1 VCAQRADD
9 EFLDHIIRINEEEG
23 PSVSS
28 QDRTSGRRKAVRF
41 AGLATVGALAL
52 AGCTPEAKKGF
63 LPLTDPDTTNH
74 TRSIMELW
82 NHSWIASL
90 VIGLI
95 TWGLTLWCI
104 VAYRRRKGD
113 TGYPRQLSY
122 SLPLEVFYTA
132 VPLALIITFFSF
144 TNKTQQDIDR
154 AVDSPLIVNVY
165 GKQWAW
171 DFNYNYEGNKRY
183 NQTTQVHEPG
193 KVVDEANL
201 PTLYLPVGVPVK
213 FELNSR
219 DVIHSFWIPAFLQK
233 LDMIPGKTNFM
244 YLTPQVEGE
253 YKGKCAELCGE
264 YHSEMLFQ
272 VRVVSKDEFVKQIN
286 ALPQGVAGAEDNR
299 LEVEPTVAATLP
311 ASEKAADAQE
321 GK

>member
-1 VCAQRADD
+1 MREMRDSPP
-9 EFLDHIIRINEEEG
+9 IIRINEEEG

-28 QDRTSGRRKAVRF
+28 QDRTSGRRKAIRF
-41 AGLATVGALAL
+41 AGLAAVGALAL
-52 AGCTPEAKKGF
+52 AGCTPEAQKGW
-63 LPLTDPDTTNH
+63 LPLENPDTTNH

-95 TWGLTLWCI
+95 TWGLALWCI

-132 VPLALIITFFSF
+132 VPLALIITFFTFSQR
-144 TNKTQQDIDR
+144 TER
-154 AVDSPLIVNVY
+154 AIEEPVDSPLVVNVY

-171 DFNYNYEGNKRY
+171 DFNYDYKGNKRY
-183 NQTTQVHEPG
+183 EQTTQVHQPG
-193 KVVDEANL
+193 LVTDESSI
-201 PTLYLPVGVPVK
+201 PTLYLPVNVPVK

-219 DVIHSFWIPAFLQK
+219 DVIHSFWVPAFLQK
-233 LDMIPGKTNFM
+233 LDMIPGRTNFI

-253 YKGKCAELCGE
+253 YAGKCAELCGE
-264 YHSEMLFQ
+264 YHSEMLFK
-272 VRVVSKDEFVKQIN
+272 VKVVSEDEFNKQIN
-286 ALPQGVAGAEDNR
+286 ALPEGEAGDDLNRNGV
-299 LEVEPTVAATLP
+299 VPTIDATLP
-311 ASEKAADAQE
+311 ATQE